1 MWGCAASG
9 VRPCCDWLFSGD
21 CVTSLVALTRGVP
34 QGSAVGP
41 LLFPSSKSAEICLHL
56 ENLRRPWLVWARSAL
71 TLETTLCGRSVFGF
85 WGSAVGRSL
94 HLQIEFNLNFFLH
107 SLQAPPPP
115 SHFPWARS
123 VWLASIP
130 SNLPQLFLPIREN
143 EIWGCCRPVYKHR
156 WRWVWPGGFSFLI
169 LDISIIE

>member
-9 VRPCCDWLFSGD
+9 VRPCCDWLFSSD

-71 TLETTLCGRSVFGF
+71 TLETTLCGRLDSGALL
-85 WGSAVGRSL
+85 SADLCAFRFSSTSTFFYTHFKL
-94 HLQIEFNLNFFLH
+94 HLHPLISHELALSDWPASPQTFPSFSYLLEKMRYEAVVVQFINTGGGEFGQVAFL
-107 SLQAPPPP
+107 
-115 SHFPWARS
+115 
-123 VWLASIP
+123 
-130 SNLPQLFLPIREN
+130 
-143 EIWGCCRPVYKHR
+143 
-156 WRWVWPGGFSFLI
+156 FSY
-169 LDISIIE
+169 